1 MQLRRLSGYFC
12 LLGAILGS
20 MCEATLSVQPT
31 TSSAPSSQAVVLAE
45 LAPVRVGEKPLT
57 ESALAALVA
66 RLAAQRVEAARA
78 GAPAASVGAAE
89 FILVRQIEPAL
100 SRELLEMASDADRR
114 FVQQRTAV
122 AGELLHSAN
131 KKLADADDDEADEAL
146 RERIALARVYIAL
159 YQAIM
164 TPPQP
169 ATSGTT
175 TSGPAVNE
183 RDDRI
188 LAACRG
194 LATYL
199 DSPQPAVASSARFW
213 QSVGYRRAGRPD
225 RTLQVLPR
233 ATAPPQMLPHDFFAR
248 VERCRAL
255 ADRGQLISASAMLLE
270 IGRRI
275 DDWLPGPD
283 RDPAQSVVRTLR
295 AGILDAWAAKL
306 ASPERADGV
315 IAMRKEA
322 DELRRDASNFGRP
335 IRLEVAIGGIEAPLT
350 PPREPAAILGIS
362 CDKPH
367 VAIVVAPGG
376 ATDDAWNDARR
387 AVSALVRQFEGPQSF
402 ALIAPRG
409 EKVRAFPESDWASGS
424 DEDAARAEQFVGR
437 LQSAPVDAKRV
448 SESLA
453 RALELRPDMV
463 LRVAAAEL
471 EPSFVPDLRKLLTE
485 NHVVLNVVWIGA
497 EGGGALEEVARESG
511 GVLRRMAP
519 TTRPD
524 DREAP
529 EETPAP

>member
-1 MQLRRLSGYFC
+1 MQMRRLSGYFC

-45 LAPVRVGEKPLT
+45 LAPVRIGEKPLT

-78 GAPAASVGAAE
+78 GDPAAAVGAAE

-122 AGELLHSAN
+122 AGELLDSAS
-131 KKLADADDDEADEAL
+131 KKLADADDDDAVEPL

-159 YQAIM
+159 FQAIM

-169 ATSGTT
+169 ATSETT
-175 TSGPAVNE
+175 TSPSANE

-225 RTLQVLPR
+225 RTLQVLAR

-255 ADRGQLISASAMLLE
+255 ADREQLISASAMLLE

-306 ASPERADGV
+306 ASPQRADGV
-315 IAMRKEA
+315 GEMRKEA
-322 DELRRDASNFGRP
+322 DELRRDASNFGHP
-335 IRLEVAIGGIEAPLT
+335 IRLEIAIAGIEAPLT
-350 PPREPAAILGIS
+350 PLREPAAILGIS

-387 AVSALVRQFEGPQSF
+387 AVSALVKQFEGPQSF
-402 ALIAPRG
+402 ALVAPRG
-409 EKVRAFPESDWASGS
+409 EKVRAFPESDWASGGG
-424 DEDAARAEQFVGR
+424 EDAARAEQFVGR
-437 LQSAPVDAKRV
+437 LQSAPVDVKRV

-463 LRVAAAEL
+463 LLVAAADL

-497 EGGGALEEVARESG
+497 DGGGALEELARESG
-511 GVLRRMAP
+511 GVLRRMAT
-519 TTRPD
+519 TTRAD